1 MINTLF
7 ACGKSKHKPKKWK
20 IPEGV
25 TSGPLLFFYG
35 NSHRKQEWHQQKYVF
50 KHIRA
55 LASVRFISAGYCLF
69 DKVSFYW
76 EKKKKETKKR
86 SKDLLDACFIL
97 FVYMW
102 NLYFV
107 CLFCFHHSVYW
118 AVQGQLTTVCF
129 CWQAI
134 VWSSKFCY
142 GATYWSS
149 TFGTRSQVKL
159 LLNITLESIFLLCLW
174 L

>member
-1 MINTLF
+1 MWQIQAQKN
-7 ACGKSKHKPKKWK
+7 GKFLREWQR
-20 IPEGV
+20 
-25 TSGPLLFFYG
+25 PLLFFYG
-35 NSHRKQEWHQQKYVF
+35 NSHGKQEWHQQKYVF

-55 LASVRFISAGYCLF
+55 LACARFISAGYCLF

-76 EKKKKETKKR
+76 EKKKKEKKRKEKKR
-86 SKDLLDACFIL
+86 SKDLLDVCFIL

-102 NLYFV
+102 NLSFV

-142 GATYWSS
+142 GAAYRSS
-149 TFGTRSQVKL
+149 TFGTCSQVKL
-159 LLNITLESIFLLCLW
+159 ILNITLESIFLLCLW